1 MLNVRIRNSTFAA
14 FRATTALENTSRM
27 KPLGTLD
34 ELPRDYVAALAGANL
49 VPLWPSLRAL
59 LPPQAP
65 RTSTIAAHWRWSAI
79 RPLLLRAGEL
89 TPMDKAER
97 RVLVLANPGR
107 GLDNLQASA
116 TIYLGMQ
123 LVLPGETAPSHRH
136 TPNAARV
143 VVEGEGAVTLVD
155 GEPCPMAPG
164 DLILTP
170 TGHWHEHR
178 HHGRDPVMWLDVLDL
193 PLMVYLDVSYVV
205 EGSAQP
211 AHPAQ
216 FAYGAGGLAPR
227 VHGQR
232 IDGAYPLLRYEWQ
245 RTREALQAYATS
257 CAPDIPVELAYVN
270 PETGGDC
277 LNTLAFTALL
287 LRPGEE
293 ITLPRTSAAR
303 VFHVVEGAGDAQVG
317 DAGFTVEHADTFCA
331 PGLATVRLAN
341 RSSRAPAYLVT
352 ADESPLQRKLGVFEQ
367 R

>member
-1 MLNVRIRNSTFAA
+1 
-14 FRATTALENTSRM
+14 M

-34 ELPRDYVAALAGANL
+34 ELPHDYVAELAGANL
-49 VPLWPSLRAL
+49 VPLWPSLRSL

-143 VVEGEGAVTLVD
+143 VVEGAGAVTIVD
-155 GEPCPMAPG
+155 GEPCAMAPG

-170 TGHWHEHR
+170 TGQWHEHR
-178 HHGRDPVMWLDVLDL
+178 HEGNGPVMWLDVLDL
-193 PLMVYLDVSYVV
+193 PLMVYLDVSYVI
-205 EGSAQP
+205 EGTAQSARP
-211 AHPAQ
+211 THPAQ

-227 VHGQR
+227 AHGR
-232 IDGAYPLLRYEWQ
+232 RVDGAYPLLRYEWQ

-257 CAPDIPVELAYVN
+257 CAPDMPVELAYVN

-277 LNTLAFTALL
+277 LNTLAFSALL

-293 ITLPRTSAAR
+293 ITLPRISAAR
-303 VFHVVEGAGDAQVG
+303 VFHVVEGAGDVQIDGTAI
-317 DAGFTVEHADTFCA
+317 AFEHADTFCA
-331 PGLATVRLAN
+331 PGLASVRVSN
-341 RSSRAPAYLVT
+341 RSSGASAYFVL

>member
-1 MLNVRIRNSTFAA
+1 
-14 FRATTALENTSRM
+14 M
-27 KPLGTLD
+27 KALGTLD
-34 ELPRDYVAALAGANL
+34 ELPRDYVAALTRANL

-65 RTSTIAAHWRWSAI
+65 RTSTLPAHWRWSAI

-89 TPMDKAER
+89 TPMEKAER

-155 GEPCPMAPG
+155 GESCAMEPG

-170 TGHWHEHR
+170 TGQWHEHR
-178 HHGRDPVMWLDVLDL
+178 HEGRVPVIWLDVLDL

-205 EGSAQP
+205 EGTAQAAQP
-211 AHPAQ
+211 PEY
-216 FAYGAGGLAPR
+216 AYAAGGLAPL
-227 VHGQR
+227 VHGRRAQ
-232 IDGAYPLLRYEWQ
+232 GAYPLLRYEWR
-245 RTREALQAYATS
+245 RTREALQAFAGRCEPGT
-257 CAPDIPVELAYVN
+257 PVQLAYVN

-277 LNTLAFTALL
+277 LNTLAFAALL

-293 ITLPRTSAAR
+293 IALPRDLGGARVPRGRRRGRRAGRTTRRSRSSTPTRSARRDSRRCASRTARAAR
-303 VFHVVEGAGDAQVG
+303 
-317 DAGFTVEHADTFCA
+317 
-331 PGLATVRLAN
+331 RL
-341 RSSRAPAYLVT
+341 YLVM
-352 ADESPLQRKLGVFEQ
+352 ADESPLQRKLGVYEQ

>member
-1 MLNVRIRNSTFAA
+1 
-14 FRATTALENTSRM
+14 M
-27 KPLGTLD
+27 KALGTLD
-34 ELPRDYVAALAGANL
+34 ELPRDYVAALSRANL

-65 RTSTIAAHWRWSAI
+65 RTSTLPSHWRWTEI

-89 TPMDKAER
+89 TPMEKAER

-136 TPNAARV
+136 TPNAARI
-143 VVEGEGAVTLVD
+143 VVEGEGAMTLVD
-155 GEPCPMAPG
+155 GEACAMEPG

-170 TGHWHEHR
+170 TGQWHEHR
-178 HHGRDPVMWLDVLDL
+178 HEGRVPVIWLDVLDL
-193 PLMVYLDVSYVV
+193 PLMVYLDVSYAV
-205 EGSAQP
+205 EGTAQP
-211 AHPAQ
+211 VHLAEYTYA
-216 FAYGAGGLAPR
+216 AGGLAPLAHGRR
-227 VHGQR
+227 VQ
-232 IDGAYPLLRYEWQ
+232 GAYPLLRYEWR
-245 RTREALQAYATS
+245 RTREALQALAS
-257 CAPDIPVELAYVN
+257 RCEPGVPVQLAYVN

-277 LNTLAFTALL
+277 LNTLAFAALL

-293 ITLPRTSAAR
+293 IALPRVSAAR
-303 VFHVVEGAGDAQVG
+303 VFHAVEGTGDAQVN
-317 DAGFTVEHADTFCA
+317 DTAIAFEHADTFCA

-341 RSSRAPAYLVT
+341 RSSHAPAYLVM
-352 ADESPLQRKLGVFEQ
+352 ADESPLQRKLGVYEQ

>member
-1 MLNVRIRNSTFAA
+1 MALASQA
-14 FRATTALENTSRM
+14 RAM

-34 ELPRDYVAALAGANL
+34 ELPRDYLAALAGANL

-65 RTSTIAAHWRWSAI
+65 RTSTLPAHWRWREI

-89 TPMDKAER
+89 APMEKAER

-136 TPNAARV
+136 TPNAARI

-155 GEPCPMAPG
+155 GERCVMEPG

-170 TGHWHEHR
+170 TGLWHEHR
-178 HHGRDPVMWLDVLDL
+178 HEGRVPVIWLDVLDL
-193 PLMVYLDVSYVV
+193 PLMVYLDVSYAI
-205 EGSAQP
+205 EGTPQPAQP
-211 AHPAQ
+211 PQ
-216 FAYGAGGLAPR
+216 FAYGAGGLAPLAHGRR
-227 VHGQR
+227 VA
-232 IDGAYPLLRYEWQ
+232 GAYPLLRYKWR
-245 RTREALQAYATS
+245 RTRDALEALAST
-257 CAPDIPVELAYVN
+257 CAPDIPVALAYVN

-277 LNTLAFTALL
+277 LNTLAFVALM
-287 LRPGEE
+287 LRPGES
-293 ITLPRTSAAR
+293 IALPRCSAAR
-303 VFHVVEGAGDAQVG
+303 VFHAVEGQGDAEV
-317 DAGFTVEHADTFCA
+317 DDVTIAFDHADTFCA
-331 PGLATVRLAN
+331 PGLARVRVTN
-341 RSSRAPAYLVT
+341 RSARTPAYLVT
-352 ADESPLQRKLGVFEQ
+352 ADESPLQRKLGIYEQ